1 MKVIP
6 NPVHEDELQ
15 LYPDESQFV
24 EISGD
29 TMTGDLNFP
38 VTGFVMRDSNNLRW
52 RVTVNTEG
60 ALVTTAIV
68 STGEMGTPWLFLFGT
83 I

>member
-24 EISGD
+24 AVEGD
-29 TMTGDLNFP
+29 TMEGDLEFP
-38 VTGFVMRDSNNLRW
+38 ATGFLMTDSNGIKW
-52 RVTVNTEG
+52 RVTIGTDG
-60 ALVTTAIV
+60 AIVTTAILG
-68 STGEMGTPWLFLFGT
+68 TEIGTPWLFLFGA